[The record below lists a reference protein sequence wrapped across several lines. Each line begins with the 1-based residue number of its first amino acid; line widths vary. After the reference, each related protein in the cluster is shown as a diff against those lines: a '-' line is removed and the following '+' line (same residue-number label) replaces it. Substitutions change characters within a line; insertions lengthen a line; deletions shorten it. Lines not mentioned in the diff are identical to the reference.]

1 MTRRSTFSRAVT
13 HLLTDLLSNGDA
25 GDLLAY
31 LAAEGSLPEPGTDLE
46 PAAEFAGTVQEFAAA
61 DPDDLPLLLDLCM
74 ELACIAPEDAPTGDP
89 GEFFGICGIR
99 GIGAIGSLSPGHAV
113 TALKHLGEAAT
124 DPRRRIREA
133 VAMAVRDLLFR
144 QRDTVIPELES
155 WVEGGSWP
163 AMQAAA
169 AGVVEPDLL
178 AEADLAAVALRF
190 HRKILIRIYTAK
202 ERHSDAFHALRETLG
217 RTLGVVIAAIP
228 TPGFEYLRQLATLDD
243 QDLRW
248 IVQETLNEDRL
259 GIRYP
264 ETMQHIRAQM
274 GISGR

>member
-1 MTRRSTFSRAVT
+1 MTRRSTFSRAVAR
-13 HLLTDLLSNGDA
+13 LLTDLLTNGDA

-31 LAAEGSLPEPGTDLE
+31 LVAEGGLPEPGADLE
-46 PAAEFAGTVQEFAAA
+46 LAAGFARTVQEFAAA
-61 DPDDLPLLLDLCM
+61 DPADLPLLLDLCA
-74 ELACIAPEDAPTGDP
+74 ELACIAPEDALADDP
-89 GEFFGICGIR
+89 GEFLGICGIR

-113 TALKHLGEAAT
+113 AALKHLGEAAT
-124 DPRRRIREA
+124 DPRRWIREA
-133 VAMAVRDLLFR
+133 VAAAIRDLLLR

-155 WVEGGSWP
+155 WVEGGTWP

-169 AGVVEPDLL
+169 AGVSEPDLL
-178 AEADLAAVALRF
+178 VEADIAAAALRF

-202 ERHSDAFHALRETLG
+202 ERHSDAFHALRESLG

-243 QDLRW
+243 PDIRW
-248 IVQETLNEDRL
+248 IVQETLKEERL
-259 GIRYP
+259 EIQYP
-264 ETMQHIRAQM
+264 ETVQHIRAQM